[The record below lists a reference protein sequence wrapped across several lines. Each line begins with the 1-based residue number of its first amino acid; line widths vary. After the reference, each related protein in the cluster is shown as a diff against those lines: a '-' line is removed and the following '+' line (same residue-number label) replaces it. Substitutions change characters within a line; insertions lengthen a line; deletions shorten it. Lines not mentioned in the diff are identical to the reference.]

1 MKLTAQQ
8 ALLAAAQVFEDYP
21 ERWTTNV
28 YVRNKKG
35 VATNVGSPTAYCFCA
50 RGIVMQMEAE
60 DLITQEVSFK
70 MYKRITLTNG
80 NRQIPDLNDDL
91 GREFV
96 IAMFRKAAK

>member
-28 YVRNKKG
+28 YVREEGG

-50 RGIVMQMEAE
+50 EGIVRQMEAE
-60 DLITQEVSFK
+60 NLITRGVSAK
-70 MYKRITLTNG
+70 MYERIESTNG
-80 NRQIPDLNDDL
+80 GRHIPDLNDHL

-96 IAMFRKAAK
+96 IAMFRKAAL